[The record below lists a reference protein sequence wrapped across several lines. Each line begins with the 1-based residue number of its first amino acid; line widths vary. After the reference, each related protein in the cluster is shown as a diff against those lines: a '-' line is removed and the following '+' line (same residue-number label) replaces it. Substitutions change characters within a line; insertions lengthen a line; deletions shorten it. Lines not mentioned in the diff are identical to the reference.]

1 MVTNPRR
8 ETREWMEAEA
18 AGHADEADRHF
29 RAVSR
34 RLARPDLPAGF
45 AARVMARIAPRR
57 PAADAY
63 SSWWVRSA
71 VAAGVVLVGGGA
83 ALVPWH
89 AWPDALLAAFQ
100 ATALGIGRVLAG
112 GQAWMAGGLALW
124 HGLAEAAAV
133 VGRQLLGPVTLSL
146 LCLNLAV
153 AAGALGA
160 LRRLMA
166 VQEN

>member
-1 MVTNPRR
+1 MVTKLRR
-8 ETREWMEAEA
+8 EAREWMEAEA
-18 AGHADEADRHF
+18 AGHADEADRQF

-34 RLARPDLPAGF
+34 RLARPELPAGF
-45 AARVMARIAPRR
+45 AARVMARIAPAR
-57 PAADAY
+57 PANDAY

-71 VAAGVVLVGGGA
+71 VAAGVVIVGGAA

-89 AWPDALLAAFQ
+89 VWPEGLLVALQ

-133 VGRQLLGPVTLSL
+133 IGRQLLGPVPLLL